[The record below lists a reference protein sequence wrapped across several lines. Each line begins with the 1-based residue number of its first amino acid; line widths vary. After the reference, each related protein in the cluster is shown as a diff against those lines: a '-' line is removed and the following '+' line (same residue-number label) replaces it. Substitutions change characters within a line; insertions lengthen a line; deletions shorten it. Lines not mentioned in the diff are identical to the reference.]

1 MRAALFPPLAEPVAL
16 LLLTAALR
24 LPALSTP

>member
-1 MRAALFPPLAEPVAL
+1 MRAALFPPLAETVA

>member
-1 MRAALFPPLAEPVAL
+1 MRAALFPPLAETVAL
-16 LLLTAALR
+16 LLLAAALR